1 MSKLIK
7 TEFDKEDS
15 FANIMQSPDEEA
27 KLNLK
32 ELESSPELG
41 SFTLADFKM
50 PEEPQAD
57 VKPVTEVEN
66 MLKALVINP
75 PNTTVEE
82 DEEFTIT
89 KIVKK

>member
-1 MSKLIK
+1 
-7 TEFDKEDS
+7 
-15 FANIMQSPDEEA
+15 
-27 KLNLK
+27 
-32 ELESSPELG
+32 
-41 SFTLADFKM
+41 M